1 MRAGAE
7 REAQSPLAKCESDH
21 ASEKQ
26 DKTGHGDGQEA
37 VRSNF
42 FAHARP
48 LASPHE
54 RLPRRHSPVGWSD
67 NEAEQGLVRRGPR
80 PEHAPAVFLES
91 CKGYSGGEESTLTAQ
106 RSA

>member
-1 MRAGAE
+1 MFQRIALSAD
-7 REAQSPLAKCESDH
+7 PLVKCESDQ

-42 FAHARP
+42 FAHARA

-54 RLPRRHSPVGWSD
+54 RLPRRHSPVGLSD
-67 NEAEQGLVRRGPR
+67 NEAEQGLVRSPVLGRGFG
-80 PEHAPAVFLES
+80 PALTNP
-91 CKGYSGGEESTLTAQ
+91 SGSNAD
-106 RSA
+106 